1 MYIGTYVQIHFQLT
15 FHESSRTNFTSKVDD
30 CNGDNNYNDC
40 GNDNDDCY
48 SDDSDN
54 DNDDENEY
62 DNDFWVLEASA
73 PQLMTGSLF
82 PPSSDL
88 LDSFNVFSYTSSH
101 SSHPTFIFFNEPFLW
116 VKCGK
121 CGCWSTRLVFHKSS
135 NQLVRGVESYQP
147 TK

>member
-1 MYIGTYVQIHFQLT
+1 MYIATYVQIHFQLT

-40 GNDNDDCY
+40 GNDNDDYY

-54 DNDDENEY
+54 DNEDENG
-62 DNDFWVLEASA
+62 DVKDFWVLEASV

-88 LDSFNVFSYTSSH
+88 LNSFKLKLSMFLVTLRCTAHTLLLYFSYH
-101 SSHPTFIFFNEPFLW
+101 LF
-116 VKCGK
+116 CG
-121 CGCWSTRLVFHKSS
+121 
-135 NQLVRGVESYQP
+135 
-147 TK
+147 